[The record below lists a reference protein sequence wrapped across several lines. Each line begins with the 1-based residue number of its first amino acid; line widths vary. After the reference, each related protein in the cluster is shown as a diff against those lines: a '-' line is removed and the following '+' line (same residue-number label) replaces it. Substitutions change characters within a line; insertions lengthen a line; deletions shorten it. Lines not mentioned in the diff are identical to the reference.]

1 MDAGVPDDLAW
12 RSSHYLAVYG
22 VLMAYADSGL
32 KQLPPGTDGVL
43 VRAQNHFRRA
53 GDRIAIARLDAIS
66 VTLFRLQQALL
77 ARADAEYDAARREL
91 ELAAREWLLAAPM
104 IPLDPPLELVA

>member
-1 MDAGVPDDLAW
+1 MDGGITDDLAW

-53 GDRIAIARLDAIS
+53 GDRAAIARLDAIS

>member
-1 MDAGVPDDLAW
+1 MDGGISDDLAW

-22 VLMAYADSGL
+22 VLTAYADSGL

-53 GDRIAIARLDAIS
+53 GERAAIARLDAIS
-66 VTLFRLQQALL
+66 VTLFRLRQTLL
-77 ARADAEYDAARREL
+77 ARAEADYDAARREL
-91 ELAAREWLLAAPM
+91 ELAARDWLLGAPM
-104 IPLDPPLELVA
+104 FPQDPPLELVA